1 MDSSHFLIRRTN
13 SDLPGQPAGVTDLVE
28 LWLTQLDRD
37 VRAGQLARDTA
48 TTYQRGL
55 AKFQTWGQ
63 ERLALGEAV
72 DRATVLEWVASLRER
87 RLSSK
92 TIAVWLAGVRAFFQ
106 WGVAHGHFPAD
117 PTAGVKPGR
126 RVNTRRHVR
135 EQLADEEVARLLS
148 LASLNK
154 RDKALI
160 WLMLYSAARAIE
172 LQRAD
177 LADLRDTK
185 DGMLFY
191 VQGKGHSEK
200 DEPLVIAARAA
211 REAIRD
217 YRAEL
222 AERGHRNGPLFVT
235 ERQFQGAYR
244 RISRRTLRRIVK
256 TAFRRAGIIEPAKS
270 THSLRHT
277 ALSKAL
283 HNGADIRQVQRL
295 ARHASQ
301 ATTEIYL
308 HERERLANPAEQF
321 IRFGF
326 EEERAVPVDQ
336 NSGRKL

>member
-1 MDSSHFLIRRTN
+1 MDSTQALIRPKNFTP
-13 SDLPGQPAGVTDLVE
+13 LPATTGGADLVRV
-28 LWLTQLDRD
+28 WLEQLERE

-48 TTYQRGL
+48 ETYQRGL
-55 AKFQTWGQ
+55 AKFQAWGQ
-63 ERLALGEAV
+63 ARLDLGTEV
-72 DRATVLEWVASLRER
+72 DRRAVLEWVASLRER
-87 RLSSK
+87 ELSSK
-92 TIAVWLAGVRAFFQ
+92 TIAVWLAGVRAFCQ
-106 WGVAHGHFPAD
+106 WCLAQGHLALD

-148 LASLNK
+148 LVSLSL

-172 LQRAD
+172 LHRAD
-177 LADLRDTK
+177 LNDLRDTK

-222 AERGHRNGPLFVT
+222 AERGHQSGPLFVT
-235 ERQFQGAYR
+235 ERQFQGQYR

-256 TAFRRAGIIEPAKS
+256 EAFRRAGIIEPTKS

-283 HNGADIRQVQRL
+283 QNGADIRQVQRL

-308 HERERLANPAEQF
+308 HEQARLANPAERF

-326 EEERAVPVDQ
+326 EE
-336 NSGRKL
+336 